1 LAAYL
6 QYYGLTASSPTTRPS
21 NAGLTGTQVV
31 VYNGAET
38 RLSQTI
44 AFLQSKLKTQV
55 ILKNDPA
62 VPVDIVITT
71 TSQTPALNP
80 PPTG

>member
-1 LAAYL
+1 M
-6 QYYGLTASSPTTRPS
+6 TRIRTQ
-21 NAGLTGTQVV
+21 TGRTFFVHMVDATQVV

-55 ILKNDPA
+55 VLKNDPT